1 MNQDEATRAREKARR
16 SHLTTVEWV
25 QCWCSRCNGAWET
38 PQNEKAHMKRE
49 RSRAAQIGIPASN
62 LAGPSNAA
70 MSPQEEP
77 RGSPSQSNPS
87 SSHPNSPPAP
97 SSLHATPLSPRDQEQ
112 FDDGA
117 YEPPT
122 PPGRPL
128 PARSLSNDS
137 LHSDNFLIRHDS
149 LGVQNL
155 IPAAQRDDNSDGN
168 VSDLAAGAGDFGVG
182 NQADFFADLLDR
194 REPSAEPE
202 LELGDLLGLDGTNSP
217 AGSELGID
225 DDDYDLKLEL
235 EPGGPG
241 GKPDPEDNEP
251 KFAAFNEP
259 DVIRN
264 AYVDAFVQ
272 KTRFGATH
280 EALKHQL
287 KSAKRT
293 ISANPNISPNDLQKM
308 AQTIRTA
315 EKRLGISTSD
325 IITTFP
331 VCPICERRYDY
342 EYIANTDSI
351 TCVNEGCDGVLF
363 TEKVLASGDR
373 RRAPSKSYP
382 IASLKAWLQRI
393 VLEPGKSELLQNWRT
408 RPDDHEPDA
417 GPISADEWKATLNL
431 DAPLGDITDGYAFRE
446 RHAGMERV
454 IKEVDGEEKYC
465 DIEGLDQPVR
475 FASLPFGLSLSMNTD

>member
-1 MNQDEATRAREKARR
+1 MNQDAVTRAREKARR

-49 RSRAAQIGIPASN
+49 RSWAAQIGIPASN

-70 MSPQEEP
+70 MSPHEEP

-97 SSLHATPLSPRDQEQ
+97 SSSHATPLLPRDQEQ

-122 PPGRPL
+122 PPGRPS
-128 PARSLSNDS
+128 PACSLSNDS
-137 LHSDNFLIRHDS
+137 LHSDNFLIQHDS
-149 LGVQNL
+149 PGVQNL

-168 VSDLAAGAGDFGVG
+168 VSDLAARAADFEIG
-182 NQADFFADLLDR
+182 NQAGFFADLFNR

-202 LELGDLLGLDGTNSP
+202 LELGNLLGLDGANSP
-217 AGSELGID
+217 DGSELGID
-225 DDDYDLKLEL
+225 DNDYDLELEL

-241 GKPDPEDNEP
+241 NEPDPGDNEP
-251 KFAAFNEP
+251 EFAAFNEP
-259 DVIRN
+259 DEIRN

-272 KTRFGATH
+272 KTRFGTTH

-293 ISANPNISPNDLQKM
+293 ISANPNILPDDLQKM

-315 EKRLGISTSD
+315 EKRLGISTTD

-331 VCPICERRYDY
+331 VCPICEQRYNY
-342 EYIANTDSI
+342 EYIADADSDI
-351 TCVNEGCDGVLF
+351 CVNEGCAGVLF
-363 TEKVLASGDR
+363 TDKILASGNR
-373 RRAPSKSYP
+373 RQVPGKTYP
-382 IASLKAWLQRI
+382 TASLKAWLQRI
-393 VLEPGKSELLQNWRT
+393 VLEPRKPELLQNWRT

-431 DAPLGDITDGYAFRE
+431 DAPLGDITDGYVFRE
-446 RHAGMERV
+446 CHAGME
-454 IKEVDGEEKYC
+454 
-465 DIEGLDQPVR
+465 
-475 FASLPFGLSLSMNTD
+475 